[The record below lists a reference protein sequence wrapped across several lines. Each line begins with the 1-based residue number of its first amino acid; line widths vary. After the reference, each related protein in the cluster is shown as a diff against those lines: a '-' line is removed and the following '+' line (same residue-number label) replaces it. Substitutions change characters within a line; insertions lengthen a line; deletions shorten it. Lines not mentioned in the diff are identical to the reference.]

1 MKKMLS
7 MILCVALMLSVL
19 SFISCGKAEL
29 SLGLGV
35 YTTAS
40 SADATEDKNGS
51 GKATV
56 TAAAVLVDANGKIV
70 KCFVD
75 CMDNQV
81 AYTADGKALATESFK
96 SKYELGDAY
105 GMTAYGGATKEW
117 YEQVDAFTALV
128 VGKTLDEVKAMVVSD
143 DEGNNGVISAGCT
156 IDVDEFVKA
165 IEKAVENAAP
175 SAATAKDTLKLG
187 MSTSQTLSDATEDK
201 PGKNQVE
208 TTCVAVATDA
218 EGKITAAMSDCVQ
231 VAFTFTANGAS
242 SFVATSDISTK
253 RDNGDGYGMK
263 AYGGA
268 AKEWYEQANA
278 FDAACIGK
286 TIGDV
291 ESLLG
296 ENNYGTTDLQAAG
309 CTILV
314 DGFVKAASKIG

>member
-19 SFISCGKAEL
+19 SFIGCGKAEL

-70 KCFVD
+70 KCTID

-105 GMTAYGGATKEW
+105 GMTAYGASSEW

-128 VGKTLDEVKAMVVSD
+128 AGKTLDAVKAMVVSN
-143 DEGNNGVISAGCT
+143 DEGDNEVIRAGCT

-165 IEKAVENAAP
+165 IEIAVKNAAP

-187 MSTSQTLSDATEDK
+187 TSTSQTLSDATEDK

-231 VAFTFTANGAS
+231 VAFTFTVNGAS
-242 SFVATSDISTK
+242 TFDANSTIATK

-286 TIGDV
+286 TIGDIK
-291 ESLLG
+291 SLLG